1 MTEKM
6 KMMLNEIIEK
16 DLNIREIIEIIEPL
30 SSVLKDRTL
39 RDFYTQKRFLEDDA
53 EQREKYD
60 ERIRWAEDD
69 EKDSIND
76 AEAVLRRYELDYY
89 VDQLLGI

>member
-1 MTEKM
+1 M
-6 KMMLNEIIEK
+6 KLMVKEIIVK

-39 RDFYTQKRFLEDDA
+39 CDFYIQKRFLEDDA

-60 ERIRWAEDD
+60 ERIRWAEDE
-69 EKDSIND
+69 EKENIND
-76 AEAVLRRYELDYY
+76 AEAVLRKYELDFD
-89 VDQLLGI
+89 VEELLGTEPW

>member
-1 MTEKM
+1 MTQAM
-6 KMMLNEIIEK
+6 KLMVKEIIEK

-39 RDFYTQKRFLEDDA
+39 RDFYIQKRFLEDDA

-69 EKDSIND
+69 EKESIND
-76 AEAVLRRYELDYY
+76 AEAVLRRYELDYD